1 RWSARTRLQQE
12 GRWTVPRL
20 DPADLRAYAA
30 RDWGAPERLARAHRA
45 RQPVEQKVAIAV
57 ALYEAARAT
66 LPGWPDEATRRADLA
81 AHVRLRALLDR
92 AAHVGAR

>member
-1 RWSARTRLQQE
+1 
-12 GRWTVPRL
+12 VPKL

-30 RDWGAPERLARAHRA
+30 RRWDLPERLARAERA
-45 RQPVEQKVAIAV
+45 AQSVERKLQPAI

-66 LPGWPDEATRRADLA
+66 RPDWPDEATRRADLET
-81 AHVRLRALLDR
+81 HLRVKRLLQR